1 MASPLPAADNNN
13 KESDMNRSKVVCILV
28 ASAALTG
35 MSLSQAVSA
44 AEPAKVAE
52 NCFACHGKDGV
63 STEAKIPS
71 IASYSEEYLVNSLK
85 KYQKKE
91 RPCVEVEYPSGS
103 KKGTKSDM
111 CKVAAGLSAAD
122 LTQVGEFFAEQT
134 FVRAPQVFDAELA
147 KQGKAV
153 HSTKCYTCHSEG
165 GSVPSDHAGILAG
178 QKIAYLRQQI
188 KFFKEG
194 KRPMSPKMKPK
205 LESLDDAQIEAVLNF
220 YASQQ

>member
-1 MASPLPAADNNN
+1 LPAADKNN
-13 KESDMNRSKVVCILV
+13 KESDMNSSKVVFNLV
-28 ASAALTG
+28 VSAALLGISLSTTASAAE
-35 MSLSQAVSA
+35 S
-44 AEPAKVAE
+44 AKVAE
-52 NCFACHGKDGV
+52 SCFACHGKDGV

-91 RPCVEVEYPSGS
+91 RPCVEVEYPSGN
-103 KKGTKSDM
+103 KKGNKTDM
-111 CKVAAGLSAAD
+111 CKIAAGLSAAE
-122 LTQVGEFFAEQT
+122 LTQLGEFFSEQT
-134 FVRAPQVFDAELA
+134 FVRAPQTFDAELA

-178 QKIAYLRQQI
+178 QKMAYIRQQI

-194 KRPMSPKMKPK
+194 KRPMSKKMQPK
-205 LESLDDAQIEAVLNF
+205 LESLDDAQIEAVIQ
-220 YASQQ
+220 YYGSQQ